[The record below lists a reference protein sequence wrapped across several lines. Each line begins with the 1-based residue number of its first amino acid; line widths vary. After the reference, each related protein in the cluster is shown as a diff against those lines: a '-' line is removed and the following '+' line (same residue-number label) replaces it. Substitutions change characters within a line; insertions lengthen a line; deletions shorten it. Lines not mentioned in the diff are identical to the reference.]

1 MKYFFTRKLMF
12 VKECDAVVCL
22 PGGFGTLDEALEVL
36 TLLQTGKRDLVP
48 VVLLDAPGGTYWE
61 KLHDFIADQLLGE
74 GMICEE
80 DLCLYKVTDSHEDA
94 MEEVLGFYRV
104 YHSMRYVKHHLV
116 LRLKHA
122 LDESHVEAING
133 LFRDVLVDGRFEQ
146 REAFSDERDEPDL
159 AELPRLAFHFNRRN
173 LGRLRQLID
182 WINLHGPAVGE

>member
-36 TLLQTGKRDLVP
+36 TLLQTGKRDMVP
-48 VVLLDAPGGTYWE
+48 VVLLDAPGGSYWE
-61 KLHDFIADQLLGE
+61 KLHEFIADQLLGE

-80 DLCLYKVTDSHEDA
+80 DLSLYKVTDSHEAA

-122 LDESHVEAING
+122 LDESRVEAIND

-159 AELPRLAFHFNRRN
+159 SELPRLAFHFNRRN

-182 WINLHGPAVGE
+182 WINISSPAAGE

>member
-1 MKYFFTRKLMF
+1 
-12 VKECDAVVCL
+12 
-22 PGGFGTLDEALEVL
+22 
-36 TLLQTGKRDLVP
+36 LLQTGKRDMVP
-48 VVLLDAPGGTYWE
+48 VVLLDAPGGSYWE
-61 KLHDFIADQLLGE
+61 KLHEFIADQLLGE

-80 DLCLYKVTDSHEDA
+80 DLSLYKVTDSHEAA

-122 LDESHVEAING
+122 LDESRVEAIND

-146 REAFSDERDEPDL
+146 RGAFSDERDEPDL
-159 AELPRLAFHFNRRN
+159 SELPRLAFHFNRRN

-182 WINLHGPAVGE
+182 WINISSPAAGE